1 MLALQG
7 DGGYPYAVPVNYVYE
22 DGKLWL
28 HGAKGGHKSDAIR
41 RDPKVSF
48 FVAETDQ
55 LVPEA
60 LTTYFRSVIAFGK
73 VRILEDPEEVFA
85 AIRKLGLQLD
95 SDEDAVEKEI
105 RREWAGL
112 CCVEIG
118 DNTVIGAGSVV
129 TRFIPGNMLAVGVP
143 CRVLREI
150 TEADKIPGLPDGMT
164 GGFPKSRFHLLKNG
178 RSVLDKQ
185 KKNRYNETIRGRF
198 PLVSCD

>member
-1 MLALQG
+1 MEEFREMRRKGQALCRKECKEILKAVG
-7 DGGYPYAVPVNYVYE
+7 RRCWRCGETAGIRMPVPV
-22 DGKLWL
+22 
-28 HGAKGGHKSDAIR
+28 
-41 RDPKVSF
+41 
-48 FVAETDQ
+48 
-55 LVPEA
+55 
-60 LTTYFRSVIAFGK
+60 
-73 VRILEDPEEVFA
+73 
-85 AIRKLGLQLD
+85 
-95 SDEDAVEKEI
+95 
-105 RREWAGL
+105 
-112 CCVEIG
+112 
-118 DNTVIGAGSVV
+118 NTVIGAGSVV

>member
-28 HGAKGGHKSDAIR
+28 HGVKSGHKSDAIW

-60 LTTYFRSVIAFGK
+60 LTTCFRSVIAFGK

-85 AIRKLGLQLD
+85 AIRKLGLQLNP
-95 SDEDAVEKEI
+95 DEDAVEKEI
-105 RREWAGL
+105 RREWVGL

>member
-1 MLALQG
+1 M
-7 DGGYPYAVPVNYVYE
+7 
-22 DGKLWL
+22 
-28 HGAKGGHKSDAIR
+28 
-41 RDPKVSF
+41 
-48 FVAETDQ
+48 AETDQ

-85 AIRKLGLQLD
+85 AIRKLGLQLNP
-95 SDEDAVEKEI
+95 DEDAVEKEI

-118 DNTVIGAGSVV
+118 DNAVIGAGSVV
-129 TRFIPGNMLAVGVP
+129 TRSIAGNMLAVGVP

-164 GGFPKSRFHLLKNG
+164 GGFPKSCSHLLKNG

>member
-1 MLALQG
+1 M
-7 DGGYPYAVPVNYVYE
+7 NYVYE
-22 DGKLWL
+22 DGKLWF
-28 HGAKGGHKSDAIR
+28 HGAKSGHKLDAIR

-85 AIRKLGLQLD
+85 AIRKLGLQLNP
-95 SDEDAVEKEI
+95 DEDAVEKEI

-118 DNTVIGAGSVV
+118 DNAVIGAGSVV

-143 CRVLREI
+143 GDSGNYGSGQDTRSAGRNDRRFSEKPFPFVEKR
-150 TEADKIPGLPDGMT
+150 KI
-164 GGFPKSRFHLLKNG
+164 
-178 RSVLDKQ
+178 RS
-185 KKNRYNETIRGRF
+185 
-198 PLVSCD
+198 

>member
-22 DGKLWL
+22 DGKLWF
-28 HGAKGGHKSDAIR
+28 HGAKSGHKSDAIR

-85 AIRKLGLQLD
+85 AIRKLGLQLNP
-95 SDEDAVEKEI
+95 DEDAVEKEI

-164 GGFPKSRFHLLKNG
+164 GGFPKSRSHLLKNG

>member
-1 MLALQG
+1 M
-7 DGGYPYAVPVNYVYE
+7 NYVYE

-28 HGAKGGHKSDAIR
+28 HGVKSGHKSDAIR

-60 LTTYFRSVIAFGK
+60 LTTCFRSVIAFGK

-85 AIRKLGLQLD
+85 AIRKLELQLNP
-95 SDEDAVEKEI
+95 DEDAVKKEI

-129 TRFIPGNMLAVGVP
+129 TRFTPGNMLAVGVP

-150 TEADKIPGLPDGMT
+150 AETDKIPGLPDGMT
-164 GGFPKSRFHLLKNG
+164 GGFPKSRSHLLKNG